1 MNQAKAAQAV
11 DNKRLQQLFV
21 NLIYSL
27 IKNVELVGEDIVA
40 ERKTFSG
47 EKGVM
52 QRLVLMGRYSF
63 CRPAF

>member
-47 EKGVM
+47 EKSVM

>member
-40 ERKTFSG
+40 ERKTISG
-47 EKGVM
+47 EKSVM

>member
-1 MNQAKAAQAV
+1 MNQAKTAQAV

-47 EKGVM
+47 EKSVM